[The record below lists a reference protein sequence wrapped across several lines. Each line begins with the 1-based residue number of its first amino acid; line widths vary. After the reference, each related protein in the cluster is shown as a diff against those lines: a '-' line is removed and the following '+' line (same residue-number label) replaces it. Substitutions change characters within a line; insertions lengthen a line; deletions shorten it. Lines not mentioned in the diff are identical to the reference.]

1 MVTIRDWLFQKKE
14 AFKKSAVDI
23 STNAAETAKDKY
35 NKVLDTE
42 VDDIK
47 EGVKKVIEEEKKDIK
62 EFSNFLINSVLG
74 FIVFYIFWALVPV
87 GFIWISFFVV
97 APLLNTES
105 LMNIPAFLITVGV
118 SIGLSIFFYL
128 KANTRVYR
136 IASVLGLSTGFAYLY
151 YIYIISI

>member
-42 VDDIK
+42 VDYIK

-62 EFSNFLINSVLG
+62 EFSNFLFNSVLG

-87 GFIWISFFVV
+87 GFIYISFFAVV
-97 APLLNTES
+97 PLLNTES
-105 LMNIPAFLITVGV
+105 LINIPAFLITVGF

-136 IASVLGLSTGFAYLY
+136 IASILGLSTGFAYLY
-151 YIYIISI
+151 YLYLISI

>member
-62 EFSNFLINSVLG
+62 ELSNFLINSVLG
-74 FIVFYIFWALVPV
+74 FLAFYIFWALVPV
-87 GFIWISFFVV
+87 GFIWISLFVV

-105 LMNIPAFLITVGV
+105 LMNIPAFLITVGF

-151 YIYIISI
+151 YAYIMSI

>member
-97 APLLNTES
+97 APL
-105 LMNIPAFLITVGV
+105 
-118 SIGLSIFFYL
+118 
-128 KANTRVYR
+128 
-136 IASVLGLSTGFAYLY
+136 
-151 YIYIISI
+151 

>member
-1 MVTIRDWLFQKKE
+1 
-14 AFKKSAVDI
+14 
-23 STNAAETAKDKY
+23 TAKDKY

-42 VDDIK
+42 VEDIK
-47 EGVKKVIEEEKKDIK
+47 EGVKKVIDEEKKDIK
-62 EFSNFLINSVLG
+62 EFSNFLFNSVLG

-87 GFIWISFFVV
+87 GFIYISFFAVV
-97 APLLNTES
+97 PLLNTES
-105 LMNIPAFLITVGV
+105 LINIPAFLITVGF

-151 YIYIISI
+151 YAYIMSI

>member
-14 AFKKSAVDI
+14 AFKKSAVDSSI
-23 STNAAETAKDKY
+23 SAVETAKDKY

-47 EGVKKVIEEEKKDIK
+47 EGVKKVIDEEKKDIK

-87 GFIWISFFVV
+87 GFIYISIFVV
-97 APLLNTES
+97 APLLGTDS
-105 LMNIPAFLITVGV
+105 LGTIPAFLITVGV

-128 KANTRVYR
+128 KANTHVYR
-136 IASVLGLSTGFAYLY
+136 IASVFGLSTGFAYLY
-151 YIYIISI
+151 YAYLMSI